1 MMKKTHMSVGVTVSS
16 LVAAAIGIKV
26 NPMFIISSAI
36 GSIFPDVDHPN
47 GAINQKI
54 LLVHSWLFKCVT
66 YLCFA
71 ALIIIYGSKHLDPK
85 IIYCS
90 VPVFVAI
97 AMSRHRGITHSLVGL
112 VGAVAIMSFI
122 KSKYGL
128 NIIIPFSFGVSSH
141 ILLDMFNP
149 EGVELLWPYKRHFR
163 FPINISTNGFG
174 EKILFYGFTLGVIY
188 LFMISYGQLGEFF
201 RSSIR
206 NISSIIH
213 VKHILHMYTHL

>member
-1 MMKKTHMSVGVTVSS
+1 MMKKTHMSVGVTLSS
-16 LVAAAIGIKV
+16 LAAAAVGVKI

-36 GSIFPDVDHPN
+36 GSVVPDVDHPK

-54 LLVHSWLFKCVT
+54 LLIHSGLFKCIT

-85 IIYCS
+85 IIYYS
-90 VPVFVAI
+90 VPLFVAI

-112 VGAVAIMSFI
+112 IGAVAIMSFI

-149 EGVELLWPYKRHFR
+149 EGVELLWPYKKHFR
-163 FPINISTNGFG
+163 FPLTITTDGLG
-174 EKILFYGFTLGVIY
+174 EKVLFYGFTVGVIY
-188 LFMISYGQLGEFF
+188 LFIASHSGFYEFF
-201 RSSIR
+201 KIGIQ
-206 NISSIIH
+206 NMKNIIH
-213 VKHILHMYTHL
+213 